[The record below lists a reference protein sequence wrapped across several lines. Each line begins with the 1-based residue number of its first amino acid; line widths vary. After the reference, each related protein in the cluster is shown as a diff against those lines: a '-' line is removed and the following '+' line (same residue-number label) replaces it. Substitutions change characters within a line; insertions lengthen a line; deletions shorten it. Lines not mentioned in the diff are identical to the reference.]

1 MALPDDT
8 EGLDRCPSE
17 NILLREGLE
26 RRPSEVAL
34 DSTWLA
40 KKPRRQRCDVSTRGF
55 CRRGSQGCKETM
67 KVSVAWPSPA

>member
-34 DSTWLA
+34 DST
-40 KKPRRQRCDVSTRGF
+40 
-55 CRRGSQGCKETM
+55 
-67 KVSVAWPSPA
+67 